1 MPEKL
6 MEMLTVMLPSLLLA
20 YLAFISVLAVILTVY
35 DKIAS
40 KRRPEG
46 RIRER
51 NLMLVAFFGGS
62 FAMFICMVLIR
73 HKTRHMKFM
82 LGIPLFIA
90 IHLAVIIGLISH
102 FTA

>member
-1 MPEKL
+1 
-6 MEMLTVMLPSLLLA
+6 
-20 YLAFISVLAVILTVY
+20 
-35 DKIAS
+35 
-40 KRRPEG
+40 
-46 RIRER
+46 
-51 NLMLVAFFGGS
+51 MLVAFFGGS
-62 FAMFICMVLIR
+62 FAMFICMVLIS